1 MVIALKDQDGETQDK
16 IHMRNQAKKTHHTV
30 IMSKEQYT

>member
-16 IHMRNQAKKTHHTV
+16 IRMRNQAKKTHHNV
-30 IMSKEQYT
+30 RRAVYLVA